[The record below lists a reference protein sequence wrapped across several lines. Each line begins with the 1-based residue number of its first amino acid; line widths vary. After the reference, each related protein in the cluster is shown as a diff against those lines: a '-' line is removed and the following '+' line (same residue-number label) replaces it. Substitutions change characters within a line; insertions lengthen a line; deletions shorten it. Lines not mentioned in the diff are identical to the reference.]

1 MKSSQEQLIAELTQN
16 INTSLQELDKLRENP
31 EEFLNRRPDP
41 QSWSIFE
48 CIEHLNRYND
58 FYLPEVQRV
67 LKSAKKGAPQ
77 NFSSS
82 WLGEYVAKS
91 MLPKEKLNKMK
102 TFGSMNPIG
111 STLTISTLEKY
122 QNDLL
127 KWLEILDQCK
137 EYNLTKLKTN
147 ISISKIIK
155 LRLGDTLRVVVYH
168 QERHLAQMKRVSK
181 SV

>member
-16 INTSLQELDKLRENP
+16 INTSLQEIEKLRENP
-31 EEFLNRRPDP
+31 EEFLNRKTDTD
-41 QSWSIFE
+41 SWSILE

-67 LKSAKKGAPQ
+67 LKNAKKGAPQ
-77 NFSSS
+77 NFSSG
-82 WLGEYVAKS
+82 WLGEYFAKS

-102 TFGSMNPIG
+102 TFASMNPIG

-127 KWLEILDQCK
+127 KWLEILDQGK

-147 ISISKIIK
+147 ISISKLIK

-168 QERHLAQMKRVSK
+168 QERHLAQMKRVSQ